1 MSIQTKLAACVVC
14 RSTSRI
20 RGQRLLFGHASR
32 LTSAG
37 KRERSLP
44 DFEAAQNR
52 RLLRSRN
59 LKQDFC
65 TRWGKPLLDNS
76 LPRITDFLT
85 CAAAPQVD
93 QGHAAKSYRDQ
104 TE

>member
-1 MSIQTKLAACVVC
+1 M
-14 RSTSRI
+14 

-52 RLLRSRN
+52 RRLRSRN
-59 LKQDFC
+59 L
-65 TRWGKPLLDNS
+65 R
-76 LPRITDFLT
+76 TDFLQKVVSALLVQADIGGAQINV
-85 CAAAPQVD
+85 C
-93 QGHAAKSYRDQ
+93 
-104 TE
+104 